1 MSRTCIEAKRYEIA
15 QINEGKN
22 LHPRRLPVRK
32 KMCYFFMSSS
42 AVLIYFSLDID
53 FSERKEDIAQLLL
66 RFPQTRTEQN
76 NLKYRGHNYVIL
88 GSIQQKYW
96 NRFSPLRF
104 GANTNTDKYK
114 VEDEAEQNNYKY
126 CDHICVILGSRHE
139 TVDICWQVERRGQK
153 TVSLQN
159 GFGSYFRHPSLCTF

>member
-66 RFPQTRTEQN
+66 RFPQTRTGQN
-76 NLKYRGHNYVIL
+76 NLKYRGHQLCN
-88 GSIQQKYW
+88 SW
-96 NRFSPLRF
+96 EHP
-104 GANTNTDKYK
+104 
-114 VEDEAEQNNYKY
+114 AELLKSFFT
-126 CDHICVILGSRHE
+126 IKIWGEHE
-139 TVDICWQVERRGQK
+139 
-153 TVSLQN
+153 
-159 GFGSYFRHPSLCTF
+159 Y